1 MNRRDFLN
9 LSVIT
14 ATTAA
19 LAGCGRPAEPAFISQ
34 GQMPEFYL
42 PGIAQWYATT
52 CTECSAGCGI
62 AVRVIGGRA
71 KKVEGIGH
79 HPLSHGG
86 HCLRAETS
94 LQALYNPDRLGQPW
108 KGSEPQTAWDEAV
121 KAVAASFGKKGGL
134 WITGPLTGTLGALIV
149 GAAHAT
155 QSKIWVLDFPGG
167 AAERAAMKA
176 VNGKAHLP
184 YHEIHDADYVVNF
197 GGDFLASW
205 HPNNVDYNWQYGEFR
220 NGHKRKRRGVLV
232 SFSSRMNL
240 TVAVSDKWVPVRPG
254 TEGLVAQAVLTL
266 LGKAEGG
273 AKVTAEAAAK
283 EAGIEANLIERLAE
297 RLKDARKAVAI
308 GGVENTAYANGLS
321 SMAAITALNHALS
334 KGKSATFE
342 PDMLV
347 APKGSTV
354 APPADLVI
362 STRQALEGLKA
373 RRFATVW
380 VNDVN
385 PAYLFPQASLGVADA
400 LKKADTFA
408 FTPFTTET
416 SVLAKWVLATTS
428 MLEQW
433 GDARVDGPAPVYG
446 LQQPVALP
454 RPGSKPLGEVLLAA
468 FAASELKSLLPK
480 DAKGQPVTS
489 MREVLAGHF
498 DEPNW
503 IRALERGGVYKNA
516 ADVSVYRA
524 EAMFPAPAAP
534 PTSTAMPTSVGFWDG
549 LKAPKLP
556 ALAAPKEGAK
566 GSFTLIPYPSPV
578 LGDGSISNRPWAA
591 ELPDPM
597 AQAVWTTW
605 VEMNPKTCEEL
616 KIKRMDLVTLTSEN
630 GEKVDLPVLPSPSVH
645 PEALAIP
652 MGLGHTSFGRYA
664 YGKGYNPMNLVA
676 PTFQEGT
683 DEMAWAGTKVTVTK
697 TGQNGFGEPGQKG
710 WVTTYDWRAGDMKR
724 SLYED

>member
-220 NGHKRKRRGVLV
+220 NGRKRKRRGVLV

-334 KGKSATFE
+334 KGKTATFE

-347 APKGSTV
+347 APKGST
-354 APPADLVI
+354 L
-362 STRQALEGLKA
+362 
-373 RRFATVW
+373 
-380 VNDVN
+380 
-385 PAYLFPQASLGVADA
+385 
-400 LKKADTFA
+400 
-408 FTPFTTET
+408 
-416 SVLAKWVLATTS
+416 
-428 MLEQW
+428 
-433 GDARVDGPAPVYG
+433 
-446 LQQPVALP
+446 
-454 RPGSKPLGEVLLAA
+454 
-468 FAASELKSLLPK
+468 
-480 DAKGQPVTS
+480 
-489 MREVLAGHF
+489 
-498 DEPNW
+498 
-503 IRALERGGVYKNA
+503 
-516 ADVSVYRA
+516 
-524 EAMFPAPAAP
+524 
-534 PTSTAMPTSVGFWDG
+534 